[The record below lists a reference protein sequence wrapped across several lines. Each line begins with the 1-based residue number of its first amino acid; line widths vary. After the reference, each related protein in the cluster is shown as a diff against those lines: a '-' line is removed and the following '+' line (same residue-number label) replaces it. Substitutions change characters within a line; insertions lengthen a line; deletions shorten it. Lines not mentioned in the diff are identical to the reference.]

1 MKVNQLKMGSI
12 LSYAQMAL
20 SIIIGF
26 VQAPILLRTLGQSE
40 YGLYNTVASTLQM
53 FSFLSLGFNASY
65 VRYYAKY
72 KKEGNVDAISRL
84 NGLFLI
90 IFSIIGLIALGCGL
104 FLTFNLNLVFSEG
117 LTASEYAIAKTL
129 MSIMTISFTLTFPMS
144 VFQSIISA
152 HERFVFLKLAGM
164 IKTVLSPIIVIP
176 ILLLGYKSIA
186 LATITV
192 SISVFVDAL
201 YLIYVFFVLK
211 QKFYFRNFE
220 KGLFKSLFAF
230 SSFIA
235 INIIVDQINW
245 NIDKVLLGRFKG
257 TESVAIYTVGY
268 LIYQYYMM
276 FSTSI
281 SGVFTPRIHKI
292 VQNTKEDLPRQKNEM
307 TSLFIKVGRI
317 QFIILSLIATGF
329 IFFGQS
335 FISFWAG
342 EGYAESYY
350 VALLLVVPTT
360 VPLIQNIGIEVQR
373 ALNKHQFRSI
383 AYTVMALLNIVLTI
397 FLCQL
402 YGATG
407 ATIGT
412 AISMILANGIVMNIY
427 YHKACNLDIILFWK
441 NILRVSLGLILPIIA
456 GVLMYIFIDVF
467 VLWKLLV
474 CIIIYTLIYCI
485 SMWFIGMNGYE
496 RGLIVKI
503 INKKKG
509 KNANAVDIRKD
520 KV

>member
-1 MKVNQLKMGSI
+1 MKVNQIKMGAI

-20 SIIIGF
+20 SVIVGL
-26 VQAPILLRTLGQSE
+26 VQAPILIRTLGQSE
-40 YGLYNTVASTLQM
+40 YGLYNTVVSTLQM

-65 VRYYAKY
+65 IRYYAKY

-104 FLTFNLNLVFSEG
+104 FLTFNLNLVFSKG
-117 LTASEYAIAKTL
+117 LTAGEYAIAKTL
-129 MSIMTISFTLTFPMS
+129 MSIMTISFTLSFPMS

-164 IKTVLSPIIVIP
+164 IKTVLSPLIIIP
-176 ILLLGYKSIA
+176 ILLIGYKSIA

-192 SISVFVDAL
+192 SISVFVDLL
-201 YLIYVFFVLK
+201 YLIYVLFVLK

-235 INIIVDQINW
+235 INIIIDQINW
-245 NIDKVLLGRFKG
+245 NIDKVLLGRFNG
-257 TESVAIYTVGY
+257 TGAVAVYTVGY

-292 VQNTKEDLPRQKNEM
+292 VQNTKEDLPRQQAEL

-317 QFIILSLIATGF
+317 QFIILLLVATGF

-342 EGYAESYY
+342 EGYEDSYY

-360 VPLIQNIGIEVQR
+360 IPLIQNIGIEVQR

-383 AYTVMALLNIVLTI
+383 IYGIMALINIVLTI

-402 YGATG
+402 YGAIG

-427 YHKACNLDIILFWK
+427 YQKACKINIILFWK
-441 NILRVSLGLILPIIA
+441 NILRASVGLILPLIA
-456 GVLMYIFIDVF
+456 GVLMYMFFDLF

-474 CIIIYTLIYCI
+474 CIIAYTAIYCV
-485 SMWFIGMNGYE
+485 SMWFIGMNEYE
-496 RGLIVKI
+496 KGLLFKFL
-503 INKKKG
+503 NKG
-509 KNANAVDIRKD
+509 KRFNNATDTRKD
-520 KV
+520 KM